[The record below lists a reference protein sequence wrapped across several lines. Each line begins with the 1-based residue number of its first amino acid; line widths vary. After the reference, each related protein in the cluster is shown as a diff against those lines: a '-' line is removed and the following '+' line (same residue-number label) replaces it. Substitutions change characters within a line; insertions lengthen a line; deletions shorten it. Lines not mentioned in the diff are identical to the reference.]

1 MNCDRFQQELALVP
15 IVRDRADLAT
25 ETTQHVDGCASCT
38 ALLQDRIRLD
48 LLLDLDPAIEAPVSL
63 RDAVLARIDAAA
75 PSIQRAIERAPPRA
89 SRRLRWLAPLAA
101 AALIAIYVT
110 VYRSALPNS
119 TDPTSETRP
128 DAEMLAQIDLFLDW
142 ELLDEHAADL
152 DLITADELLTVVESA
167 QEG

>member
-15 IVRDRADLAT
+15 IVRAKADVAPDV
-25 ETTQHVDGCASCT
+25 EQHVEECASCAK
-38 ALLQDRIRLD
+38 ALEERIRLD
-48 LLLDLDPAIEAPVSL
+48 LLLDRDEPIEATSGL
-63 RDAVLARIDAAA
+63 RDAVLSRIDAAT
-75 PSIQRAIERAPPRA
+75 PSIDRKTP
-89 SRRLRWLAPLAA
+89 RRLRRIQWLVPLAA
-101 AALIAIYVT
+101 AALITLYVT
-110 VYRSALPNS
+110 VYRSAPPNS
-119 TDPTSETRP
+119 TDPTAEARP